1 MHDKGEVSLIEASPW
16 INPLFTVQKRVERER
31 EMGIGCWDGGWKSR
45 SEVICQWSEACRK
58 SSFSESMES
67 IHLDRER
74 ERVNDGSC
82 LISRRILGARGW
94 KAVDEGQFATIMTI
108 PRRLGELLPTFKA
121 LAESKWGLQ
130 VLRDEDT

>member
-1 MHDKGEVSLIEASPW
+1 MSLIEALPW
-16 INPLFTVQKRVERER
+16 INPLFTVQKRIERER

-67 IHLDRER
+67 THLDRERER

>member
-1 MHDKGEVSLIEASPW
+1 MDQSFIHGAETGRER
-16 INPLFTVQKRVERER
+16 KRDGYRMLGRRMEKSKRSNLPVERG
-31 EMGIGCWDGGWKSR
+31 MSKKFFLGIYGVHPLGP
-45 SEVICQWSEACRK
+45 
-58 SSFSESMES
+58 
-67 IHLDRER
+67 RER